1 MYNRV
6 PLSVCQGVLLSPRD
20 ACIDQFNTRPPTRET
35 SLWRDVSSAAWPWT
49 DKYQGEQRGCLSY
62 PLHLQWR
69 RKASVTANP
78 CFAFS
83 LFHSAI
89 HNAGCKE
96 EVLCGRIWLW
106 SLVALNIGY
115 CQGEW
120 HTLSAGNIEQQSTEP
135 HAQRRYTSLQ
145 NCTSRS
151 TRCWLGERRHTFLM
165 KCVTKGRR
173 CILKCFITACVT
185 QAWALNCWTLFQQ
198 IGLETDNDKRESF
211 HFHSVIRTDN
221 ILQAG

>member
-6 PLSVCQGVLLSPRD
+6 PLSVSQGVLLSPRD

-69 RKASVTANP
+69 RKASVTPSP
-78 CFAFS
+78 CFSFS

-89 HNAGCKE
+89 HNVGCKRRSC
-96 EVLCGRIWLW
+96 VDGYDYGHWLPW
-106 SLVALNIGY
+106 TLALARVNDTRSLLAT
-115 CQGEW
+115 E
-120 HTLSAGNIEQQSTEP
+120 SAEP
-135 HAQRRYTSLQ
+135 HAQLRYTSLQ
-145 NCTSRS
+145 NWTSRS
-151 TRCWLGERRHTFLM
+151 IRCWLGERRYSHKVRRHTFLM
-165 KCVTKGRR
+165 KCVTKRRR

-185 QAWALNCWTLFQQ
+185 QAWALNCWTLFHKLDWKLTMTKGSLL
-198 IGLETDNDKRESF
+198 IF
-211 HFHSVIRTDN
+211 IP
-221 ILQAG
+221 